1 MAKAFDP
8 YHVWLGIAPTEQ
20 PANHCRLLGINL
32 FESDPEVID
41 NAADRQMVHLRSF
54 QLGKHADLSQT
65 LLNEVAAAKVCLLRP
80 EKKAAYDQQL
90 RQQLR
95 VQAEAD
101 ASQRPEIDSQL
112 ALALE
117 QEAGKG
123 RSHARQAAPPGRGAL
138 LGVAGAVVA
147 LVVIVAVWA
156 GTGRKAPVEPARQ
169 VAATSPAGK
178 GLEVRDWGG
187 GQKEVASQP
196 PTTNPKSEIPNLKS
210 QIPNP
215 QPPVPPLAKPAMSA
229 AEAAQIQKQ
238 WAEYLGLP
246 VKETN
251 SIGMPLMLIPPGEFD
266 MGSTPEEIAWAM
278 EAGKE
283 HKEVRWYFDEVASES
298 PRHRVKIT
306 KPFRVGMCTV
316 TQGEYEKVMG
326 VNPSAGAT
334 RPFDT
339 TAFKPPLSEIEAK
352 YRRAYDRRMVGNDTS
367 RRPVE
372 TVTWDQAMEF
382 CRRLSAMP
390 AEQSSRRLYRLPTE
404 AEWEYACRAGTTTP
418 WYCGDDYANVLDVA
432 WFSENCLGTTH
443 PVGQKKPN
451 AWGLYDMCGNV
462 SQWCADWFGAGYYQQ
477 SPTSDPSGPLA
488 GSGRAVR
495 GGSFCNHPPT
505 CRSTHRDGVSPGY
518 RASGIGFWIVAER

>member
-1 MAKAFDP
+1 MALQRQAMARTFDP
-8 YHVWLGIAPTEQ
+8 YHVWLGIAPAEQ

-54 QLGKHADLSQT
+54 QLGKHADLSQR

-80 EKKAAYDQQL
+80 EKKAAYDEQL

-101 ASQRPEIDSQL
+101 ESQRPEIDSQL

-123 RSHARQAAPPGRGAL
+123 RSHARQAAPPGCGAL

-156 GTGRKAPVEPARQ
+156 TVTRNTPVEPARQ

-178 GLEVRDWGG
+178 VLEVRDWGG
-187 GQKEVASQP
+187 GQKETASRP
-196 PTTNPKSEIPNLKS
+196 PITNPGSQISNLKVQNPDLQSEIHNPKSKIPNFS
-210 QIPNP
+210 PR
-215 QPPVPPLAKPAMSA
+215 PPAPTDQVRAVPPLAKPAMSA

-238 WAEYLGLP
+238 WAEYLRRP
-246 VKETN
+246 VKEVN
-251 SIGMPLMLIPPGEFD
+251 SLGMPLMLIPPGEFD

-339 TAFKPPLSEIEAK
+339 TAFKPLLSEIEAK
-352 YRRAYDRRMVGNDTS
+352 YRRAYDKRMVGNDTS
-367 RRPVE
+367 RHPVE

-390 AEQSSRRLYRLPTE
+390 AEQSSRRLYRLPTGSTPV
-404 AEWEYACRAGTTTP
+404 APGQRRPGTAATTTRT
-418 WYCGDDYANVLDVA
+418 
-432 WFSENCLGTTH
+432 CLT
-443 PVGQKKPN
+443 
-451 AWGLYDMCGNV
+451 
-462 SQWCADWFGAGYYQQ
+462 
-477 SPTSDPSGPLA
+477 
-488 GSGRAVR
+488 
-495 GGSFCNHPPT
+495 
-505 CRSTHRDGVSPGY
+505 
-518 RASGIGFWIVAER
+518 

>member
-1 MAKAFDP
+1 MADAFDP
-8 YHVWLGIAPTEQ
+8 YYVWLGIPPAEQ
-20 PANHCRLLGINL
+20 PANHYRLLAINL
-32 FESDPEVID
+32 FESNAEVIE
-41 NAADRQMVHLRSF
+41 NAADQRMVHLRTF
-54 QLGKHADLSQT
+54 QIGRQADLSQR
-65 LLNEVAAAKVCLLRP
+65 LLNEVATAKVCLLRP

-90 RQQLR
+90 QRQL
-95 VQAEAD
+95 QAKAAAAAE
-101 ASQRPEIDSQL
+101 QQPEIDSQL

-117 QEAGKG
+117 REAQRG
-123 RSHARQAAPPGRGAL
+123 RSHARQAPQPGRGAI
-138 LGVAGAVVA
+138 LGITGAIAALAVV
-147 LVVIVAVWA
+147 VAVWA
-156 GTGRKAPVEPARQ
+156 TATRNAPLQTAAVKTATEALTTGTEP
-169 VAATSPAGK
+169 
-178 GLEVRDWGG
+178 
-187 GQKEVASQP
+187 
-196 PTTNPKSEIPNLKS
+196 
-210 QIPNP
+210 QIPRPESQLSNSKSSVPDSSPLP
-215 QPPVPPLAKPAMSA
+215 QAGEGAGVRAIPLLAKPTMSA

-238 WAEYLGLP
+238 WAEYLGRP
-246 VKETN
+246 VKATN
-251 SIGMPLMLIPPGEFD
+251 SLGMPLLLIPPGEFD

-390 AEQSSRRLYRLPTE
+390 AEQSSRRLYRLPTGSTPV
-404 AEWEYACRAGTTTP
+404 APGQRRPGTAATTTRT
-418 WYCGDDYANVLDVA
+418 
-432 WFSENCLGTTH
+432 CLT
-443 PVGQKKPN
+443 
-451 AWGLYDMCGNV
+451 
-462 SQWCADWFGAGYYQQ
+462 
-477 SPTSDPSGPLA
+477 
-488 GSGRAVR
+488 
-495 GGSFCNHPPT
+495 
-505 CRSTHRDGVSPGY
+505 
-518 RASGIGFWIVAER
+518 